1 MLEISSQQIME
12 TFLYLGFTNLL
23 LKIDQYALL
32 WTRFQFIK
40 YNIYI
45 DNNTCYI
52 YYLYLVAGKSSIEK
66 HREIR
71 PPLKSFDIAG
81 EIGDSWFSFLW
92 ARYYKPNQFVKIT
105 SQSTSLRKINS
116 VPLTYK
122 NGLSSPGLNREIA
135 DFKSRVGKVQGEL
148 ECLVSESED
157 MLQD

>member
-1 MLEISSQQIME
+1 ME

-32 WTRFQFIK
+32 WTRFYIK

-45 DNNTCYI
+45 DNTCYT

-71 PPLKSFDIAG
+71 PALKSFDIAG

-92 ARYYKPNQFVKIT
+92 ARYYKPN
-105 SQSTSLRKINS
+105 
-116 VPLTYK
+116 
-122 NGLSSPGLNREIA
+122 
-135 DFKSRVGKVQGEL
+135 
-148 ECLVSESED
+148 
-157 MLQD
+157 